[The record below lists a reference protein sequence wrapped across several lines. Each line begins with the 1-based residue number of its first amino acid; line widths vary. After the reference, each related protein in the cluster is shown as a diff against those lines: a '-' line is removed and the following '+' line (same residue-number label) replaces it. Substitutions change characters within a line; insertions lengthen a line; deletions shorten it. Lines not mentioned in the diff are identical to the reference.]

1 MVMIFL
7 QACALTW
14 LATSS
19 ATSARTG
26 LHGRAGGWQRS
37 YWPTKAW
44 RSAPPA
50 SQGMNASSLAE
61 TASYLRTTNQKGWD
75 KQIANGTS
83 TMVLQC
89 DIMLDAL
96 CLGGQMTVV

>member
-1 MVMIFL
+1 MTHPRWTPRTDARATDSSRGLMVMIFL
-7 QACALTW
+7 RACALTW

-26 LHGRAGGWQRS
+26 LHGRAGQQRS

-75 KQIANGTS
+75 KKIANG
-83 TMVLQC
+83 
-89 DIMLDAL
+89 IMLL
-96 CLGGQMTVV
+96 

>member
-1 MVMIFL
+1 MIFV
-7 QACALTW
+7 QACALAW
-14 LATSS
+14 LATTSSS

-26 LHGRAGGWQRS
+26 LYGPAGRQRS

-75 KQIANGTS
+75 KEIANGI
-83 TMVLQC
+83 MLLLC
-89 DIMLDAL
+89 DLMLDAL
-96 CLGGQMTVV
+96 CLGGQITVV